1 MIREIISLLK
11 HSDLWYSKSIMSD
24 NKNPK
29 VEVLPANVDIK
40 LDALYEVAP
49 VSLECD
55 DDETTSADLAMLNNH
70 LMMNDLMLR
79 NTRSIV
85 SMCALAA
92 SACKLIELRR
102 KVKKLQLGAATEK
115 DSGRGKT
122 YTILK

>member
-1 MIREIISLLK
+1 
-11 HSDLWYSKSIMSD
+11 MS
-24 NKNPK
+24 NSSHTK
-29 VEVLPANVDIK
+29 VEVLPATVEIK
-40 LDALYEVAP
+40 LDALYEVTP
-49 VSLECD
+49 VSVECD
-55 DDETTSADLAMLNNH
+55 DDTTTSADLAMINNH

-102 KVKKLQLGAATEK
+102 KVKKLQLGATPDRDA
-115 DSGRGKT
+115 GRGKT